1 MGAFNPRKLKGYC
14 VTLGTILTL
23 VSLCGI
29 GFSLYLL
36 FGEPLAKETNKTY
49 RPNWEEIGPL
59 LAASIISLMV
69 NIALLGGA
77 LQLSRRIVL
86 TWLVWDYILV
96 ILFWVWY
103 GYSMLKYHGYIDWTE
118 YGMRQCHWC
127 QYSQRKEMLGYMGA
141 LSSFVLII
149 AMIPVHMLHNK
160 IKKNQKQQIDYGYE
174 PEYELQQQEYLHNQ
188 YQQQPQQE
196 YQYNQF
202 QYLQQQQQQQQQWSQ
217 YAHQFNHYQQQS
229 PQQFQYN
236 QQIPQ
241 YQFQNQ
247 SYKY

>member
-1 MGAFNPRKLKGYC
+1 MG
-14 VTLGTILTL
+14 
-23 VSLCGI
+23 
-29 GFSLYLL
+29 
-36 FGEPLAKETNKTY
+36 
-49 RPNWEEIGPL
+49 
-59 LAASIISLMV
+59 SLMV

-127 QYSQRKEMLGYMGA
+127 QYSQRKEMLGYMGV

-160 IKKNQKQQIDYGYE
+160 IKKNQKQQRDYGYE

>member
-1 MGAFNPRKLKGYC
+1 MG
-14 VTLGTILTL
+14 
-23 VSLCGI
+23 
-29 GFSLYLL
+29 
-36 FGEPLAKETNKTY
+36 
-49 RPNWEEIGPL
+49 
-59 LAASIISLMV
+59 SLMV

-160 IKKNQKQQIDYGYE
+160 IKKNQKQQ
-174 PEYELQQQEYLHNQ
+174 
-188 YQQQPQQE
+188 
-196 YQYNQF
+196 
-202 QYLQQQQQQQQQWSQ
+202 WSQ

-229 PQQFQYN
+229 PQQFQ
-236 QQIPQ
+236 IPQ

-247 SYKY
+247 